1 MSLVLGID
9 FGTLSVRA
17 SVFDHEAGR
26 LSSGT
31 AQYPLK
37 RKKEDPD
44 FATQA
49 HADHL
54 RALSPATSAAL
65 ATGGIDGR
73 SIASA
78 AIDTTGS
85 SVVMVD
91 EQLKPLDDYYLWCD
105 HRAWREA
112 AEIAQAARR
121 YGLEAIDWC
130 GGFCVPDGGHLH
142 NTPRRA
148 AGIVSSL

>member
-1 MSLVLGID
+1 
-9 FGTLSVRA
+9 
-17 SVFDHEAGR
+17 
-26 LSSGT
+26 
-31 AQYPLK
+31 
-37 RKKEDPD
+37 
-44 FATQA
+44 
-49 HADHL
+49 
-54 RALSPATSAAL
+54 
-65 ATGGIDGR
+65 
-73 SIASA
+73 
-78 AIDTTGS
+78 
-85 SVVMVD
+85 MVD

-112 AEIAQAARR
+112 AEITQAARR